1 MGMSAMFGNYLFWG
15 ILALAVLL
23 LALGLFQFARPH
35 YNSKGKRA
43 TRRFAGFMTI
53 LSGLLLGAFG
63 LFAWVPQMASFSA
76 LQSKFSGFEKSKSLL
91 NARNAELS
99 GLLKSRD
106 GEIGKLRSENASL
119 LERLKN
125 RSGNSEEITRL
136 NGVIARLNEDRSAMV
151 SENTRLKGLLSANRT
166 DSEEITRLNGV
177 INRLG
182 EDNSTLKQE
191 NTRLKGLL
199 STNRTDSEEITRLNG
214 VITRLNKD
222 NDNLKTE
229 NDRIKGLLS
238 AYRNDSE
245 VQNAKIASLEAEL
258 AKLRNRPVATAPSAS
273 TKTVYR
279 EAPLSL
285 IHQYN
290 HNNADLRL
298 TSKDYVITKMGRKD
312 LVRGKNGHYYN
323 ILIKNPATGKGY
335 NFASASYSRVE
346 PEESFKASLDK
357 VISDI
362 KNSLDGRR
370 NYQLFV
376 RGKASAGRY
385 LGKPTPGYEYNDIKV
400 LEEFRGRYDNEVEE
414 YIYGPM
420 IKNEDLPNLRGA
432 YLQELIA
439 KNYKVATPIILDG
452 KVSSSRDPAEQAVAL
467 ILYVEE

>member
-151 SENTRLKGLLSANRT
+151 SENTRLKGLLSA
-166 DSEEITRLNGV
+166 
-177 INRLG
+177 
-182 EDNSTLKQE
+182 
-191 NTRLKGLL
+191 
-199 STNRTDSEEITRLNG
+199 NRTDSEEITRLNG